1 MNITKKEMPFILLL
15 IVVVGLVIFMIVS
28 KENDKKKKSKF
39 GAVTPISGCPI
50 GPMLPVNDTDPALT
64 KQLNVIGNA
73 LTNFNK
79 LKCEITNYVDRI
91 NSYGRQLGSAGQ
103 AAASAITNSNSPARQ
118 NWTALTRDTNQ
129 SKTDFMNA
137 LGLSPTNGT
146 PSNMS
151 GILKA
156 LETYQADLQT
166 AYNTISSKVDTIKQ
180 NAANISIS
188 GPVVS
193 SSANNIVNA
202 ATSSSLEDI
211 MPQKPNMPM
220 GSTFQPFALVR

>member
-15 IVVVGLVIFMIVS
+15 VVVVGLVVFMIVS
-28 KENDKKKKSKF
+28 NENDKKKKSKF
-39 GAVTPISGCPI
+39 GAVTPITGCAI
-50 GPMLPVNDTDPALT
+50 DPMLPVNNTDPALT

-91 NSYGRQLGSAGQ
+91 HTYGRQLGTAGQ

-118 NWTALTRDTNQ
+118 NWTALTRETNQ
-129 SKTDFMNA
+129 SKTDFMDA

-151 GILKA
+151 GILKT
-156 LETYQADLQT
+156 LDTYQANLQT
-166 AYNTISSKVDTIKQ
+166 AYSTISSKVGTITQ
-180 NAANISIS
+180 NADNISRS
-188 GPVVS
+188 APVVA
-193 SSANNIVNA
+193 SSANNIVSA
-202 ATSSSLEDI
+202 ATSSSLEGI
-211 MPQKPNMPM
+211 VPQKPNMPG
-220 GSTFQPFALVR
+220 GSTFQPFALVK